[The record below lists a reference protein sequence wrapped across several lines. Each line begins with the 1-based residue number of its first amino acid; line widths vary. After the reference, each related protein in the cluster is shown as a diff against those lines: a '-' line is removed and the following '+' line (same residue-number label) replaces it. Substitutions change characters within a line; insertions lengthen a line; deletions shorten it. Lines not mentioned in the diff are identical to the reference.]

1 MSSRG
6 REEGWEVGGITKGSV
21 FVSAST
27 VGPKTVIIPEREPAV
42 RDSWIVR
49 YYGGEEDTYLSV

>member
-1 MSSRG
+1 MSREG
-6 REEGWEVGGITKGSV
+6 REGGERGWEVGGIIKGSV

-42 RDSWIVR
+42 
-49 YYGGEEDTYLSV
+49 